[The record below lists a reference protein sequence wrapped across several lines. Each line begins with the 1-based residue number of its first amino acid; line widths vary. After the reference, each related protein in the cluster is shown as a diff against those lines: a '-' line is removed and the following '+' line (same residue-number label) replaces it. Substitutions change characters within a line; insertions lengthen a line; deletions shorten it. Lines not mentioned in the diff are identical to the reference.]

1 MFQIDKTLISEELI
15 SKNFVCNLSACRG
28 ACCVEGEAG
37 APLEEEE
44 IKMIE
49 NDFEAIKP
57 FLSMGGLEAIENQ
70 GKFIKTK
77 DGGLETPL
85 VNNKE
90 CAYVV
95 FGING
100 TTQCGIENA
109 HRANSI
115 DWKKPIS
122 CHLYPVRV
130 KEYSEFNA
138 VNYHHWHICES
149 GCRLG
154 ESLKIPIYQ
163 FVKDALIRKFGN
175 EWFSELEMTARELN
189 S

>member
-44 IKMIE
+44 IKMIG

-57 FLSMGGLEAIENQ
+57 FLSMEGLEAIENQ

-95 FGING
+95 FNSNG
-100 TTQCGIENA
+100 TSTCGIENA
-109 HRANSI
+109 HKEKKIN
-115 DWKKPIS
+115 WKKPIS
-122 CHLYPVRV
+122 CHLYPVRIV
-130 KEYSEFNA
+130 SYSEFTA
-138 VNYHHWHICES
+138 VNYHKWHICES
-149 GCRLG
+149 ACNLG
-154 ESLKIPIYQ
+154 DNLKIPIYR
-163 FVKDALIRKFGN
+163 FVKEALIKKFGE
-175 EWFSELEMTARELN
+175 EWYAKLESTAKEIN
-189 S
+189 P